1 MSLRGTDTS
10 LQYLAGPQTGFMAF
24 LTPLLPQCT
33 HDRRRLSRLPARDRL
48 FWSSCYVAD
57 FRLAKIRAS
66 GLGCAG
72 PIRRNVFR
80 SV

>member
-1 MSLRGTDTS
+1 MAILRRIANR
-10 LQYLAGPQTGFMAF
+10 LMAF
-24 LTPLLPQCT
+24 LIPLLPRCA
-33 HDRRRLSRLPARDRL
+33 ARPSAL
-48 FWSSCYVAD
+48 ISFAGKGHNYVAGL
-57 FRLAKIRAS
+57 RLAKIRAS